1 MKDLILSQ
9 QYALIALDGLE
20 SLHPSLAKNAVM
32 RAIAAAKV
40 LEDGIPFDQESDLSA
55 FHTKLEKALQNAKNL
70 KKKERAELEKEISG
84 ILEADGLLE
93 EVPDI
98 LGCDIN
104 YYTSK
109 TDLKAYRSEEETYL
123 RLREGLRAEILE
135 EGEISTE
142 CAILLWLLRESGCMH
157 DLFSLS
163 EQNQVHRRMIDL
175 SAENEF
181 YQSLWHAE
189 FHSATESFSK
199 KFLKAK
205 DNVFKNPYLEGVNL
219 LFPYMER
226 RKSIFVD
233 FVVLGTNV
241 KERRIAVMEFLGS
254 MGHYVQEVKIGSET
268 LLKVDNTSY
277 YRIFPTTRRICKI
290 PVQGASLIPA
300 YW

>member
-1 MKDLILSQ
+1 MRDFTLSQ

-20 SLHPSLAKNAVM
+20 SLHPSLAKRAVI
-32 RAIAAAKV
+32 RAITAAKV
-40 LEDGIPFDQESDLSA
+40 LEDAISSDQACDHAA
-55 FHTKLEKALQNAKNL
+55 FYTKLEEALQNAKNL
-70 KKKERAELEKEISG
+70 KKKEEQKIEKEISG
-84 ILEADGLLE
+84 ELEADGLLE

-109 TDLKAYRSEEETYL
+109 VELKTYRSEEKTYL

-135 EGEISTE
+135 EGEISIE
-142 CAILLWLLRESGCMH
+142 CAILLWLLRESGCIH

-175 SAENEF
+175 STENER
-181 YQSLWHAE
+181 YRSLWQAE
-189 FHSATESFSK
+189 FHSVTESFSK
-199 KFLKAK
+199 KFLKLKA
-205 DNVFKNPYLEGVNL
+205 NVFKNPYLEGVNL
-219 LFPYMER
+219 LFPYIER
-226 RKSIFVD
+226 RKSIFID
-233 FVVLGTNV
+233 FVVLGTDV
-241 KERRIAVMEFLGS
+241 KQRRIAVMEFLET

-268 LLKVDNTSY
+268 LLKVDNASY